1 MKVLVFG
8 ASGMIG
14 SAMVRVLSEAKEWQ
28 VFGTLR
34 SETAKRFFV
43 PAIASRLLTNIDVDS
58 QDALVRVFAH
68 VKPDVVV
75 NCIGLTKHHQEA
87 SDPLLAIPVNA
98 LLPHRMA
105 ALCAVIGA
113 RFVHV
118 STDCIF
124 AGTKGGYFENDA
136 ADASDLYGKSKFLG
150 EVNCPHTITLRT
162 STIGHE
168 LETTHG
174 LLEWFLSQE
183 STCKGFTK
191 AVFSGLPNTVFAQ
204 IVRDIVIPRAD
215 LSGLFH
221 VGAAPIGKFDL
232 LRLIADVYGK
242 SIDVIRDDGLVIDRS
257 LDSTRFYK
265 ATSYDAPSWPALVQ
279 SMYMSRQREMN
290 DVQR

>member
-14 SAMVRVLSEAKEWQ
+14 SAMVRVLSETKEWQ

-34 SETAKRFFV
+34 SDASKRFFS
-43 PAIASRLLTNIDVDS
+43 PSIASRLLTNIDVDS
-58 QDALVRVFAH
+58 QDALVRVFAQ
-68 VKPDVVV
+68 VKPDVVI
-75 NCIGLTKHHQEA
+75 NCIGLTKHHIEA

-105 ALCAVIGA
+105 ALCAVVGA
-113 RFVHV
+113 RLVHV

-124 AGTKGGYFENDA
+124 SGAKGSYVEEDA

-150 EVNCPHTITLRT
+150 EVNYPHAITLRT

-168 LETTHG
+168 LETTYG

-183 STCKGFTK
+183 GSCKGFNQ
-191 AVFSGLPNTVFAQ
+191 AIFSGLPNTVFAQ

-215 LSGLFH
+215 LSGLYH
-221 VGAAPIGKFDL
+221 VGTAPIGKYDL
-232 LRLIADVYGK
+232 LRLIADIYGK
-242 SIDVIRDDGLVIDRS
+242 SIDVIRDDGFVIDRS

-265 ATSYDAPSWPALVQ
+265 ATGYDVPSWPTLVQ
-279 SMYMSRQREMN
+279 SMYMSRQREIN
-290 DVQR
+290 